1 MVDREQLRDW
11 VRQQHAG
18 QLIKY
23 TDKPYFEH
31 LEFVAEKAGNK
42 ALLAY
47 EIGLCHDL
55 FEETKISAG
64 QLMIVLSGFG
74 YGEAEVVHITD
85 SVTELTDKFTKK
97 VYPDLKKAERKR
109 KEAERLAHISPDA
122 QTVKYGDLIYNINW
136 VLNYESTAKKEKYLR
151 KKRALLNTM
160 TKGDPGLRAE
170 ALKLLHQD
178 VIIKII

>member
-11 VRQQHAG
+11 VREQHAG
-18 QLIKY
+18 QFIKY

-31 LEFVAEKAGNK
+31 LEYVAEKAENK

-64 QLMIVLSGFG
+64 QLMVVLTSFG

-97 VYPDLKKAERKR
+97 AYPDLSKIERKR
-109 KEAERLAHISPDA
+109 REAERL
-122 QTVKYGDLIYNINW
+122 
-136 VLNYESTAKKEKYLR
+136 
-151 KKRALLNTM
+151 
-160 TKGDPGLRAE
+160 GLMA
-170 ALKLLHQD
+170 
-178 VIIKII
+178 